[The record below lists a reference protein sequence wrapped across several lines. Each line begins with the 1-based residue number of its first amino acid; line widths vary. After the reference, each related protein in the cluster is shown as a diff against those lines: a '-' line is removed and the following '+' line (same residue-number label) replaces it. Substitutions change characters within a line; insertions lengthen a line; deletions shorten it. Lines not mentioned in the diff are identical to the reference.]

1 MTPEEL
7 TGLLSAVRRLR
18 QGFART
24 APQPWTA
31 TTAAA
36 ELTVQLG
43 HLALCLLRG
52 RGTDTTDLDDPQRP
66 ITNIGDELADVLLA
80 ALSVTT
86 LAGVEFAGV
95 PGSRPAHGD
104 GDVEAFLRLL
114 VAAGHLAEN
123 AMVSEGF
130 RHQPA
135 GTPPSIPAASASA
148 VAACAALADQFDLDL
163 LGEFRAMVSDAEA
176 FLGTQASHL
185 GMTPDDRPR

>member
-1 MTPEEL
+1 MTPQEMAS
-7 TGLLSAVRRLR
+7 LLIDVRRLR

-43 HLALCLLRG
+43 HLALCLLRR
-52 RGTDTTDLDDPQRP
+52 RGADTNDIDDSRRP
-66 ITNIGDELADVLLA
+66 IINIGDELADVLLA

-86 LAGVEFAGV
+86 LAGAQPAGV
-95 PGSRPAHGD
+95 ACSRPAPGD

-114 VAAGHLAEN
+114 ISAGQLAEA
-123 AMVSEGF
+123 AMVGEGF

-135 GTPPSIPAASASA
+135 GTPPSVPAAGARA
-148 VAACAALADQFDLDL
+148 VAACDVLANHLGLDL
-163 LGEFRAMVSDAEA
+163 LAEFRAMVTDAKA
-176 FLGTQASHL
+176 FLDTWDI
-185 GMTPDDRPR
+185 T

>member
-1 MTPEEL
+1 MTPEEITSLL
-7 TGLLSAVRRLR
+7 TDVRRLR

-43 HLALCLLRG
+43 HLALCLLR
-52 RGTDTTDLDDPQRP
+52 RQADTTDIDDSWRP
-66 ITNIGDELADVLLA
+66 ITNIGDELSDVLLA

-86 LAGVEFAGV
+86 LAGVE
-95 PGSRPAHGD
+95 PADVACPCTPSGD

-114 VAAGHLAEN
+114 IAAGQLAEA
-123 AMVSEGF
+123 AMVGEGF

-135 GTPPSIPAASASA
+135 GTPSSIPLASART
-148 VAACAALADQFDLDL
+148 VTACDALADHLGLHL
-163 LGEFRAMVSDAEA
+163 LSEFRAMVTDAEA
-176 FLGTQASHL
+176 FLDTWDN
-185 GMTPDDRPR
+185 T

>member
-1 MTPEEL
+1 MTPEDVS
-7 TGLLSAVRRLR
+7 GLLGEVRRLR
-18 QGFART
+18 QGFACT

-43 HLALCLLRG
+43 HLALCLLRR
-52 RGTDTTDLDDPQRP
+52 RGADTTDIDDPQRP

-86 LAGVEFAGV
+86 LAGVQPAGV
-95 PGSRPAHGD
+95 PKPRPAHGG

-114 VAAGHLAEN
+114 VAAGQLAEA
-123 AMVSEGF
+123 AMVGESF

-135 GTPPSIPAASASA
+135 GTPPSIPAASAGTL
-148 VAACAALADQFDLDL
+148 AACDALADHLDLDL
-163 LGEFRAMVSDAEA
+163 LGEFRAMVSDADA
-176 FLGTQASHL
+176 FLDTRYN
-185 GMTPDDRPR
+185 TP